1 MQTQKLVHDN
11 NFKDVLMTERALN
24 CMPDKKIVANSGKFS
39 YSMRHMLHTTP
50 IP

>member
-24 CMPDKKIVANSGKFS
+24 CMHIQLQYEAHVAHNPNSIGICF
-39 YSMRHMLHTTP
+39 P
-50 IP
+50 

>member
-24 CMPDKKIVANSGKFS
+24 CMPDKKIVALKFLANSV
-39 YSMRHMLHTTP
+39 TV
-50 IP
+50 